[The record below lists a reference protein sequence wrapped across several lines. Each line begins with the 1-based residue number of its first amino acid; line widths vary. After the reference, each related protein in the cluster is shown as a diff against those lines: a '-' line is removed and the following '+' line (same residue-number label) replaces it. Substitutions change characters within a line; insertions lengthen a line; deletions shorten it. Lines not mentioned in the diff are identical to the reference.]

1 MNIANGTEKPAS
13 WREVPMP
20 RGHWLLKNL
29 PDVQNDDQLD
39 NYLRWQRE
47 YGDFLRIEAFGTR
60 WFLVNDPAEIE
71 PFLRGSYHT
80 YHKGNFWNRVRRVLG
95 NGLLT
100 NDGELWRGHR
110 RALQPAFHP
119 NFHASYVETM
129 SRATA
134 QMLERFA
141 ARANESFGESFDILD
156 EMSRITIVNAGL
168 TLFSEDFSALY
179 DRMGADLHYIV
190 SKMNVRN
197 FGVSFTVNPSLR
209 AALKKLHV
217 IIDEIIARR
226 RAKIAAGADD
236 APDML
241 SALLNARDP
250 KTGES
255 FTDSELH
262 DEILT
267 FIFVG
272 HETTALSL
280 AWTFYLL
287 AKNPDCEALAVAE
300 ARAQVQGAAPT
311 LDELGRL
318 PYTKNVFLETL
329 RLYPPVWGLAR
340 QTTKE
345 VEVRGVTLP
354 AKSIVIAIP
363 YLTHR
368 HPDFWPDPETF
379 DPTRFEPAIEK
390 TRPRY
395 AYYPFGGGP
404 RLCIGMGFAMLEAQ
418 IILAAVL
425 KRYRLELLP
434 NQNIEIALW
443 ATLRPRHGIKMRLH
457 AR

>member
-1 MNIANGTEKPAS
+1 MDSLDAATAQT
-13 WREVPMP
+13 WRDVPMP
-20 RGHWLLKNL
+20 RGHGWLKNL
-29 PDVQNDDQLD
+29 PDVYGDNQLD
-39 NYLRWQRE
+39 SYLRWQGQ
-47 YGDFLRIEAFGTR
+47 YGDFLRLEVFNVR
-60 WFLVNDPAEIE
+60 WFLINHPDEIE

-80 YHKGNFWNRVRRVLG
+80 YHKGTFWNRVRRVLG

-110 RALQPAFHP
+110 RALQPSFHP

-134 QMLERFA
+134 QMLQRWA
-141 ARANESFGESFDILD
+141 PRVGESFDILD
-156 EMSRITIVNAGL
+156 EMSRITICNAGL
-168 TLFSEDFSALY
+168 TLFGEDFSALY
-179 DRMGADLHYIV
+179 DRMGAELNYIV

-197 FGVSFTVNPSLR
+197 FSLSVLMDIPAR

-217 IIDEIIARR
+217 LISELIAARR
-226 RAKIAAGADD
+226 QKIADGNDD

-250 KTGES
+250 KTGEG
-255 FTDSELH
+255 FTDKELH

-280 AWTFYLL
+280 AWTWYLL
-287 AKNPDCEALAVAE
+287 ALNPACEALALTE
-300 ARAQVQGAAPT
+300 ARENVGGEAPT
-311 LDELGRL
+311 LEELEKL
-318 PYTKNVFLETL
+318 PYIKNVFLETL

-340 QTTKE
+340 ETTKP

-354 AKSIVIAIP
+354 AKTVLIAIP

-368 HPDFWPDPETF
+368 HPDFWPDPERF
-379 DPTRFEPAIEK
+379 DPTRFEPENEK

-418 IILAAVL
+418 IIMAAVL

-434 NQNIEIALW
+434 DQKIELALW